1 MVEPSLDSRS
11 ERTTKTFKAKE
22 KAEGSQQR
30 VGSVLSRFNSSNFS
44 LKGTLHAMYRK
55 TLSILNSESFI
66 STKNPPCLK
75 FFAFK
80 LGT

>member
-1 MVEPSLDSRS
+1 MVEPSLDSQS
-11 ERTTKTFKAKE
+11 ERTKKNFKAKE

-30 VGSVLSRFNSSNFS
+30 VGSIFSSFYSSNYS

-55 TLSILNSESFI
+55 TLSILNSERFI
-66 STKNPPCLK
+66 STKNSPCLK